1 MAVAGVCACLV
12 CNEAMVAIDPDQPR
26 IFLTRSATPIR
37 TRRGAHTHA
46 QARGHVRLAGGP
58 PPEYLHLRLC

>member
-37 TRRGAHTHA
+37 TRR
-46 QARGHVRLAGGP
+46 